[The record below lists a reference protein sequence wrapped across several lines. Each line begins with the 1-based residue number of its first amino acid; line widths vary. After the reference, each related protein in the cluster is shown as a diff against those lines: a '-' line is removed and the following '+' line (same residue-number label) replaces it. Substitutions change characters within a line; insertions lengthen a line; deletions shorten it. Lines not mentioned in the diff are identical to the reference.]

1 MVHKNSLCGIFFVN
15 ELFSGVQRATRDH
28 GDKVVLMLLFAALL
42 YLVITIPLG
51 QIAGYIEKKVRVL
64 R

>member
-1 MVHKNSLCGIFFVN
+1 VAGIFFVV
-15 ELFSGVQRATRDH
+15 ELFGAANRATRDH
-28 GDKVVLMLLFAALL
+28 SDAVIPVLLYAALL

-51 QIAGYIEKKVRVL
+51 QIAGRIEKKVAVL